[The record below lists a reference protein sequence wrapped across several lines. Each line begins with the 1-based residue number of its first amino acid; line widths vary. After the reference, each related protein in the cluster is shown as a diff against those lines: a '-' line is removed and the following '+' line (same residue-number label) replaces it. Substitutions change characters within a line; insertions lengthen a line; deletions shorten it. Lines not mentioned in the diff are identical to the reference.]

1 MPVTGGAI
9 TQLLDDFNKMNDTSS
24 SQQFPEFNR
33 KAFPINSDEFG
44 KYTNEP
50 ILMGIVNHL
59 HITPDGLGGML
70 GDFSFNGDEANPKE
84 VCKAC
89 YKAFTTGGATDA
101 AAKGICANIAVESNF
116 NPNVMTWDGNGHQ
129 FGVGGG
135 LCGFFRFGELLGLA
149 KYAGISE
156 AQLVEFDNKVRNSG
170 LPMPT
175 TACHSANQRHIMAK
189 FGKFPIPFSTQLG
202 YIVNHK
208 QFQGVKS
215 ITDPSEATRYW
226 MNTFEKPRDKPDR
239 WAMKGNIVLQYLSS

>member
-1 MPVTGGAI
+1 
-9 TQLLDDFNKMNDTSS
+9 
-24 SQQFPEFNR
+24 
-33 KAFPINSDEFG
+33 
-44 KYTNEP
+44 
-50 ILMGIVNHL
+50 
-59 HITPDGLGGML
+59 ML

-89 YKAFTTGGATDA
+89 YKAFINGGATDA

-156 AQLVEFDNKVRNSG
+156 AQLVEFDNRVRNSG

-189 FGKFPIPFSTQLG
+189 FGKFPIPFST
-202 YIVNHK
+202 
-208 QFQGVKS
+208 
-215 ITDPSEATRYW
+215 
-226 MNTFEKPRDKPDR
+226 
-239 WAMKGNIVLQYLSS
+239 